1 MKWVKE
7 RGVALREWAKR
18 LSRVKRALIAVPSL
32 FLIVV
37 LWSVSTALLAPGTDP
52 LSARLAEWG
61 RNHYL
66 GFVVTALENAQYSID
81 KPKIGGTLDPSAS
94 KALAQ
99 NAIQYAKTL
108 PSVVTPALPG
118 EGDLKTVYKVNGAPA
133 IQVGFLR
140 PDAQHTS
147 YLAGIAIMQTSLLR
161 FAQYPGFS
169 EPGELG
175 KIGQADH
182 LAGAD
187 LNGLVATFN
196 SAFKVKD
203 SLGGYYQN
211 GVMIKPLVQG
221 KAALVIY
228 KGGHV
233 EIGSW
238 GSELTMNP
246 QVSSVRQN
254 LSLLIDNGVVAPDL
268 NKDVLA
274 KWGWTVKNAHYVWRS
289 GVGIDASGNVIYV
302 AGNSLSVQSLANLLK
317 TAGAVRAME
326 LDINQEWISYMWY
339 PLATNGVA
347 VNPIKLVP
355 FTRPAKRYFSP
366 SSRDF
371 FAVYSRE
378 KQLPTSPESNTH
390 SSALQSP
397 SLVPRVLYPVG
408 DSSAPSG
415 H

>member
-1 MKWVKE
+1 VKN
-7 RGVALREWAKR
+7 LSKLKR
-18 LSRVKRALIAVPSL
+18 TLIAVPSL
-32 FLIVV
+32 FLVVV

-66 GFVVTALENAQYSID
+66 GFVVTALENAQYNIA
-81 KPKIGGTLDPSAS
+81 KPKVGGKLDPSAS

-99 NAIQYAKTL
+99 NAIQYAEKI
-108 PSVVTPALPG
+108 PSLVTPTLPG
-118 EGDLKTVYKVNGAPA
+118 EGDLKTVYKINGKPA

-161 FAQYPGFS
+161 FSQYPGFS
-169 EPGELG
+169 EPGQLSKLG
-175 KIGQADH
+175 VADH
-182 LAGAD
+182 LAGTD
-187 LNGLVATFN
+187 LVGLVATFN

-211 GVMIKPLVQG
+211 GVTLRPLVAG

-228 KGGHV
+228 SDGHL

-238 GSELTMNP
+238 GSELAMNP
-246 QVSSVRQN
+246 KVISVRQN
-254 LSLLIDNGVVAPDL
+254 LSLLIDNGVVTPDL

-289 GVGIDASGNVIYV
+289 GVGVDASGNVIYV
-302 AGNSLSVQSLANLLK
+302 AGNSLSVQSLADLLK

-326 LDINQEWISYMWY
+326 LDINQDWISYMWY
-339 PLATNGVA
+339 PLSTTDLAKS
-347 VNPIKLVP
+347 PIKLLP

-378 KQLPTSPESNTH
+378 QQLPTSPGLSTH
-390 SSALQSP
+390 SNVLLSP
-397 SLVPRVLYPVG
+397 SPAPHVLYPVV
-408 DSSAPSG
+408 DSSAP
-415 H
+415 